1 MPGVVSQHEIQPV
14 QRVSIHEVQNNAGR
28 ALYLP
33 CERRAHLS
41 HHPTS
46 SRLHTAESKAVIPA
60 THGTTDGSFGS
71 NPSTASLR
79 YLQPTIG
86 SSSRD
91 QGLYPSQQAS
101 RGANASAG
109 PSQSASSSIT
119 QTYSQQYYPPAHP
132 PQEVTSQH
140 IDPCTESW
148 PWDDLLDSPESGSF
162 QSASTTY
169 DPPSV
174 DSISNSYNSSTGSE
188 TALLTAE
195 QLWDPLTDSSH
206 QPLYNIAASHPRP
219 IPPSS
224 ALPPLVP
231 RGACP
236 SGPPLRQLG
245 QSTERRRVPRPRFRL
260 SNQTP
265 SLARRSLLAALD
277 AAKDTRD
284 ADGGQFYVDYSF
296 RASVLIKAQ
305 IVPLHQ
311 EDLEQWFVCRQQDGM
326 IGYQG
331 FADVHPSSHPVN
343 IPDME
348 WQDSDPSSDVIVA
361 MDGMPAKNASQCSRY
376 NKYRIKSSRP
386 HVEPG
391 SADSMFAWLS
401 KLLPGL

>member
-1 MPGVVSQHEIQPV
+1 MRRPYVDESRTWPAECMPE
-14 QRVSIHEVQNNAGR
+14 GR
-28 ALYLP
+28 A
-33 CERRAHLS
+33 
-41 HHPTS
+41 
-46 SRLHTAESKAVIPA
+46 VIAA
-60 THGTTDGSFGS
+60 THGTTGSSFGP
-71 NPSTASLR
+71 NPSTASLC
-79 YLQPTIG
+79 YLQLTTR
-86 SSSRD
+86 SSLPD
-91 QGLYPSQQAS
+91 QGLYPSQQAYHD
-101 RGANASAG
+101 ANASAG
-109 PSQSASSSIT
+109 PSQNASSSVT
-119 QTYSQQYYPPAHP
+119 QTYSQQYHRPVHP
-132 PQEVTSQH
+132 PQEVTTQH

-174 DSISNSYNSSTGSE
+174 DSIPDSYNSSTGSE

-195 QLWDPLTDSSH
+195 QLWDPLTDSNH

-236 SGPPLRQLG
+236 SGPPPRQLG

-260 SNQTP
+260 SNQKP
-265 SLARRSLLAALD
+265 SVARRSLLADLD
-277 AAKDTRD
+277 AAKDTPD

-296 RASVLIKAQ
+296 RASALIKAHA
-305 IVPLHQ
+305 VPLHQ

-348 WQDSDPSSDVIVA
+348 WQDSDPSRDVIVA
-361 MDGMPAKNASQCSRY
+361 MDGMPKNKASQCMS
-376 NKYRIKSSRP
+376 
-386 HVEPG
+386 
-391 SADSMFAWLS
+391 D
-401 KLLPGL
+401 